1 MQDYVD
7 YEFAAL
13 IYLFVDVNQNVRVHD
28 VLIVCLQSNWFGATS
43 CPAHKRKCHSD
54 RASRV
59 AAVRLR
65 QRRLLSFDERRRS
78 QR

>member
-28 VLIVCLQSNWFGATS
+28 VLIVCLQSNW
-43 CPAHKRKCHSD
+43 
-54 RASRV
+54 
-59 AAVRLR
+59 
-65 QRRLLSFDERRRS
+65 
-78 QR
+78 